1 MILELL
7 LDEEGK
13 AMVGARRLERI
24 GSRKD
29 QRIGSYLHR
38 LVTSMGADRRRDAT
52 HAPERLAGRRD
63 RPLQATARRTR
74 RHDRAGLRAGRV
86 HPRHGTRRR
95 KPAGNTYSRSTVS
108 RVTKTLEQQIEELR
122 GKPLAEPLPY
132 LYLDANVL
140 DARWAR
146 SGENVS
152 ALVARSEPRSR
163 RRAGASCCRSC
174 ATAGSPE
181 SSS

>member
-29 QRIGSYLHR
+29 QRNGSYLRR
-38 LVTSMGADRRRDAT
+38 LVTSMGLIDVEMPRGSPVDVI
-52 HAPERLAGRRD
+52 GRYK
-63 RPLQATARRTR
+63 RRTEELDGMIAQAYVQGVSTR
-74 RHDRAGLRAGRV
+74 GMGRV
-86 HPRHGTRRR
+86 
-95 KPAGNTYSRSTVS
+95 AESLLGNTFSRSTVS

-122 GKPLAEPLPY
+122 GKPLAEPFPY
-132 LYLDANVL
+132 LYLDATFL

-146 SGENVS
+146 SVENVS